1 MKQFAFLA
9 VVAGLAIVFISPV
22 SRAQDKP
29 GKDKTDKNAPKA
41 PVAAPAAAPLVEE
54 KGRFKVLVDGQPTA
68 TEEFQISSG
77 GGEWHAR
84 GTAEV
89 PAASVGPSN
98 GPSKGPSNGMTRVTG
113 KLDLTADGAPLRYE
127 WTASTTKKASATIEF
142 HGNTAQME
150 LRLEGTAPFNQDFS
164 FDSQRVLIL
173 DNNLYHHYA
182 ILARLYDWKAK
193 GPQSY
198 SVFIPQDTTPGV
210 ILVEYVG
217 PKVVEGVQLEMLR
230 VRSADNEIELYCD
243 NSSRLMRISVPSSKV
258 EIIRE

>member
-1 MKQFAFLA
+1 MKRIASLVA
-9 VVAGLAIVFISPV
+9 VAALVFTPNPPV

-29 GKDKTDKNAPKA
+29 EKEKAGKKSAKTPA
-41 PVAAPAAAPLVEE
+41 VAPAAAPLVEE
-54 KGRFKVLVDGQPTA
+54 KGRFKVLVDGQPMA
-68 TEEFQISSG
+68 TEEFQISSA

-84 GTAEV
+84 GSADV
-89 PAASVGPSN
+89 PAASG
-98 GPSKGPSNGMTRVTG
+98 GTTRVTG
-113 KLDLTADGAPLRYE
+113 KLDLAPDGAPLRYE
-127 WTASTTKKASATIEF
+127 WSASTPKKASATIEF
-142 HGNTAQME
+142 RGATAQME

-164 FDSQRVLIL
+164 FDSPRVVIL

-193 GPQSY
+193 GPQSF

-210 ILVEYVG
+210 VLVEYVG

-243 NSSRLMRISVPSSKV
+243 GSSRLMRISVPSSKV
-258 EIIRE
+258 DIIRE